1 MAFVIV
7 ANLDDL
13 DVGDTMLVDELR
25 EPVCLIRL
33 DDDDVRAIHNTC
45 THQQQPLHEGTL
57 QDDDTLVCAAHAS
70 RYDLTTGEAVGVFA
84 CGPIPVY
91 ACKIEDDAILVD
103 IDQQLNDA
111 PIPGPPAPGS
121 LGARCGG
128 AGRRCGRTRAPGRAR
143 RLLQVLL
150 GGHVALVRDNV
161 ILMVQGQ
168 SPGVAPGN
176 T

>member
-1 MAFVIV
+1 
-7 ANLDDL
+7 
-13 DVGDTMLVDELR
+13 MLVDELP
-25 EPVCLIRL
+25 EPICLIRL

-111 PIPGPPAPGS
+111 PIPRPPAPGS
-121 LGARCGG
+121 LGAR
-128 AGRRCGRTRAPGRAR
+128 
-143 RLLQVLL
+143 
-150 GGHVALVRDNV
+150 
-161 ILMVQGQ
+161 
-168 SPGVAPGN
+168 
-176 T
+176 

>member
-1 MAFVIV
+1 MTFVAV

-13 DVGDTMLVDELR
+13 EVGDTMLVDELR

-57 QDDDTLVCAAHAS
+57 QEDDTLVCGAHAS

-91 ACKIEDDAILVD
+91 ACKVEDDAILVD

-111 PIPGPPAPGS
+111 PIPHHPY
-121 LGARCGG
+121 
-128 AGRRCGRTRAPGRAR
+128 
-143 RLLQVLL
+143 
-150 GGHVALVRDNV
+150 H
-161 ILMVQGQ
+161 
-168 SPGVAPGN
+168 
-176 T
+176 